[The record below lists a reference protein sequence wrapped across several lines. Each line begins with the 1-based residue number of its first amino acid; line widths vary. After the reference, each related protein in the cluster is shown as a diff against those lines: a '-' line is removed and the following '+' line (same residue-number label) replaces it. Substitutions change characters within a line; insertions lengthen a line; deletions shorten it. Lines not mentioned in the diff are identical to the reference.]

1 MTNGVIFH
9 LENNPSFSWSTQ
21 GLPHSQLGTFTVL
34 HSIYVSPIWN
44 DLPREKNGIDI
55 FDLSHASRKCEH

>member
-1 MTNGVIFH
+1 MESFFTWKTIPRFH
-9 LENNPSFSWSTQ
+9 GAQ

-44 DLPREKNGIDI
+44 YLPREKNGIDI